1 MYKRIKDLRENNN
14 LTQRELAQRL
24 CVSPSCYS
32 KYEKG
37 DHVPTWFFV
46 RLAEYYG
53 ISIDYIVGRSD
64 IKEIR

>member
-1 MYKRIKDLRENNN
+1 MYRRIKDLREDNN
-14 LTQRELAQRL
+14 LTQKELAQRL
-24 CVSPSCYS
+24 RVSTSCYS

-37 DHVPTWFFV
+37 DRVPTWFFV